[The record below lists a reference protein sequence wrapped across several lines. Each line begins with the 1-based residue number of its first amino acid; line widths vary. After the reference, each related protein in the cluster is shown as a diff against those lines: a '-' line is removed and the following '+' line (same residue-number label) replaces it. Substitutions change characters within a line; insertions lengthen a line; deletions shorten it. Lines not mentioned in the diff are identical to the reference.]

1 MQYWNGVHYRIEAD
15 AELED
20 LEKIE
25 KQEEELFRQGME
37 GKLKQRLAKSA
48 KNIFFK
54 KENTQRNLSSNA
66 LILHL
71 DGDKR
76 YTQKSQRYYNK
87 LGLRAIV
94 KNVPEN
100 KQPQVIG
107 SLVRRYNPDIIVI
120 TRTWRYD

>member
-1 MQYWNGVHYRIEAD
+1 
-15 AELED
+15 
-20 LEKIE
+20 
-25 KQEEELFRQGME
+25 ME
-37 GKLKQRLAKSA
+37 GKLKQRLTKSS

-54 KENTQRNLSSNA
+54 NQNTQRSLASNA

-94 KNVPEN
+94 KNIPEN

-107 SLVRRYNPDIIVI
+107 SLVRRYNPDIIII
-120 TRTWRYD
+120 TRT

>member
-1 MQYWNGVHYRIEAD
+1 MHYRIEAD

-20 LEKIE
+20 LEKVE
-25 KQEEELFRQGME
+25 KEEEELFRQGME
-37 GKLKQRLAKSA
+37 GTLKQRLAKSA

-54 KENTQRNLSSNA
+54 KEDTQRNLSSNA
-66 LILHL
+66 VILHL

-107 SLVRRYNPDIIVI
+107 SLVRRYSPDIIVI
-120 TRTWRYD
+120 TRT